1 MSQTDDVIIEVLLP
15 ENPLEQDVLM
25 FLLMV
30 ELCAIISLVGCLNG
44 EG

>member
-1 MSQTDDVIIEVLLP
+1 MSQTDDVIIEVLPP

-30 ELCAIISLVGCLNG
+30 ELSAIILLVGRLNG